1 MAWAVELSREA
12 EKDLVRI
19 PRDVRERLARA
30 IDEME
35 IDPFRSN
42 VKALKGP
49 EWRGRY
55 RKKVG
60 SYRIIFTAD
69 PEKKTVGISA
79 IVIRSKGT
87 YR

>member
-12 EKDLVRI
+12 EKDLVRF

-42 VKALKGP
+42 IKAIKGP
-49 EWRGRY
+49 EWKDRY

-69 PEKKTVGISA
+69 RQTGLVPIFETTSEPVGN
-79 IVIRSKGT
+79 R
-87 YR
+87 